1 MKREDVIKIIDD
13 SVDNLNLDE
22 YTLGEEELKTWL
34 HDEAEKLGLYDMAE
48 GVCNDDGVPWCSVE
62 FTEEIS
68 KLINT
73 KKK

>member
-1 MKREDVIKIIDD
+1 MKREDVVKIIED

-22 YTLGEEELKTWL
+22 YTLGKDEFNTWL
-34 HDEAEKLGLYDMAE
+34 KDEAEKLGLYDMAE
-48 GVCNDDGVPWCSVE
+48 GVCNDDGVPWCSME

-68 KLINT
+68 KLIES